1 MTPYQLALLELA
13 AESESAALELWW
25 RVEELGDA
33 LFQAA
38 LAAILAI
45 FNQRAVS
52 LAVTGFSAQASIATG
67 TPVPASVLSI
77 PDDTDRL
84 AKAASTVLDVARA
97 SDVPDTIIARIGRAE
112 PLNTA
117 ARSYS
122 GQLAESPLVEGW
134 VRNMDADPCQLC
146 QWWWREGRIWPKDH
160 PFQTH
165 HGCACV
171 PRPVWVENIKSTGYT
186 RQLERRRAA

>member
-1 MTPYQLALLELA
+1 MTPYQLTLLALA

-38 LAAILAI
+38 LAAILAT

-52 LAVTGFSAQASIATG
+52 LAATAFSAQASIATG
-67 TPVPASVLSI
+67 TSVPASILSI

-97 SDVPDTIIARIGRAE
+97 SDVPDSIIARIGRAE

-117 ARSYS
+117 ARTYS

-146 QWWWREGRIWPKDH
+146 QWWWREGRIWPKEH

-171 PRPVWVENIKSTGYT
+171 PRPVWAKGIKSTGYT

>member
-171 PRPVWVENIKSTGYT
+171 PRPVWSKEIQSTGFT
-186 RQLERRRAA
+186 RQLRRSAA

>member
-1 MTPYQLALLELA
+1 MTPYQLTLLALA
-13 AESESAALELWW
+13 AESESAALALWW
-25 RVEELGDA
+25 TVEEIGDA
-33 LFQAA
+33 LFTAA
-38 LAAILAI
+38 LAAILAT

-52 LAVTGFSAQASIATG
+52 LAVTAFSAQASIATG
-67 TPVPASVLSI
+67 NPVPVSLPGI
-77 PDDTDRL
+77 PDETDRL

-97 SDVPDTIIARIGRAE
+97 SDVPDNIIARIGRAE

-117 ARSYS
+117 ARTYS
-122 GQLAESPLVEGW
+122 NQLAESPLVEGW

-171 PRPVWVENIKSTGYT
+171 PRPVWARNIQSTMKS
-186 RQLERRRAA
+186 RQLERNRTA